1 MARVIPIDTGKFC
14 LYLLVYL
21 TFLFLGLPSV
31 WSQPIFSEGK
41 VIISSGDTLNGWI
54 GEVGSL
60 KNYETCFFR
69 PTADAA
75 TQEFSPEAIS
85 GYIIEDRRYF
95 ETQTVAPPGELTKT
109 RFAEILIKGEV
120 SLLKIEQEYY
130 FKYTDGEV
138 RWVPFTDRYITAN
151 TEQKEVK
158 AIEAKWIRFLH
169 SISDDCAGMKT
180 FFDQPKNL
188 KYTKSNLIQIVK
200 AYNKCKGVEPIEYG
214 EGLPAFLIDFGPAVS
229 FEYTSVDFFSEPESA
244 SLFRYLTIPDYNDI
258 AARFGVALLIRST
271 RTLSNFSFY
280 VEPSL
285 RYFNLSEDAFFTP
298 SFRPDAIYYHTNIEW
313 LGIHSVFAG
322 RYTFPNMKPQ
332 LSLQFGPTIE
342 FLSVRTNE
350 ALTESLLTRNGVD
363 YVTAEF
369 QPAFEFGDT
378 QLGLSAQVNLSGEW
392 NTLGGSWALSL
403 GLNRGAGIAD
413 SDDAI
418 NASRDPI
425 DTRMTTFFLKTA
437 FLW

>member
-1 MARVIPIDTGKFC
+1 M
-14 LYLLVYL
+14 LLN
-21 TFLFLGLPSV
+21 LPLA
-31 WSQPIFSEGK
+31 WTQPIFSEGK
-41 VIISSGDTLNGWI
+41 IITIEGDTLKGWV
-54 GEVGSL
+54 GEMGSL
-60 KNYETCFFR
+60 KNYNTCPFR
-69 PTADAA
+69 ATADAT
-75 TQEFSPEAIS
+75 TQEFLPEAIK

-95 ETQTVAPPGELTKT
+95 ERQTVAPPGETTKT

-120 SLLKIEQEYY
+120 TLLKIEQEYY
-130 FKYTDGEV
+130 FKYADGEI

-188 KYTKSNLIQIVK
+188 KYTKSNLVEIVK
-200 AYNKCKGVEPIEYG
+200 AYNQCKGVEPIEYG
-214 EGLPAFLIDFGPAVS
+214 ERLPTFLIDFGPAISV
-229 FEYTSVDFFSEPESA
+229 EYTGVDFFSDSE

-258 AARFGVALLIRST
+258 GARFGIALLIRST

-280 VEPSL
+280 VEPSV
-285 RYFNLSEDAFFTP
+285 RYFNLNADALYIP
-298 SFRPDAIYYHTNIEW
+298 DFRPDAIYYHTNIEW

-350 ALTESLLTRNGVD
+350 ALTESLLTEDGVD
-363 YVTAEF
+363 YVTTEF
-369 QPAFEFGDT
+369 QSAFEFGDT

-403 GLNRGAGIAD
+403 GVNRGAGIAD

-418 NASRDPI
+418 NASKDPI
-425 DTRMTTFFLKTA
+425 DTKMTTFFLKTA